1 MPLHRDIFWVG
12 RQWAVTGH
20 GMQAIDQQLNGKYD
34 IDIAQLWEDDPAES
48 LRADGWLNAEDFA
61 NGLFI
66 ARSRYPEPGGE
77 TRRSKRPAQRPP
89 RAEIDVPI
97 PPRAENHVP
106 VPTEPPQPAAANF
119 DMRVESWPAKLVF
132 PWRVRRQK

>member
-20 GMQAIDQQLNGKYD
+20 GMQAIDQALNGKYD
-34 IDIAQLWEDDPAES
+34 IDIAHLWEDDPAES

-66 ARSRYPEPGGE
+66 ARSRYPEPGGRAAPA
-77 TRRSKRPAQRPP
+77 RRTQKKIPT
-89 RAEIDVPI
+89 AED
-97 PPRAENHVP
+97 HVP
-106 VPTEPPQPAAANF
+106 VPIEPPKPAAAKF
-119 DMRVESWPAKLVF
+119 AMVVESWPAKLVF